1 MPYNGA
7 NQVVDNQGS
16 GKVSADEKG
25 PEYWVKQE
33 NLLYKLLI
41 EYRKEINVQYPKLA
55 QDPEIA
61 RSPTLDKVART
72 HLANPYFGTGSTC
85 NPHSWVATADKE
97 AKWESCCFAIAE
109 KDTWPCMW
117 DKPREISGGQFQ
129 GNGYEVYHG
138 GDPNVYPAPMTAEG
152 CLNAFKNSTG
162 HNPVL
167 INNGTWS
174 TMKWESVGCGMG
186 KGQCAIWFSDE
197 KDSAASPDSQT
208 AQDGLETPVAQKEED
223 ALETPISQK
232 QPVAL
237 ETPVSQKQ
245 QDALETPVSQKQQDA
260 LVTPVSQKQPVAL
273 ETPVSQKQQDA
284 LVTPVSQ
291 KQPVA
296 LETPVAQK
304 EEVGSETPDAPKKED
319 GLKTPD
325 AQKKKQACPNKKPKT
340 PNPSS
345 NTTPT
350 PTPTSTPN
358 ADSTP
363 DNDSGVAKI
372 WTQCGGKN
380 WTGPTVCAE
389 GLVCKKFGVW
399 YSQCKPAA

>member
-85 NPHSWVATADKE
+85 NPHSWLATADKE

-138 GDPNVYPAPMTAEG
+138 GDPNVYTAPMTAEG
-152 CLNAFKNSTG
+152 CLNAFKKSTG

-174 TMKWESVGCGMG
+174 TMKWESVGCVQHRQTVRQR
-186 KGQCAIWFSDE
+186 KTVWKPQLLRKRKTLWKPQFLRN
-197 KDSAASPDSQT
+197 SQSLWKP
-208 AQDGLETPVAQKEED
+208 QFLRN
-223 ALETPISQK
+223 S
-232 QPVAL
+232 
-237 ETPVSQKQ
+237 
-245 QDALETPVSQKQQDA
+245 
-260 LVTPVSQKQPVAL
+260 
-273 ETPVSQKQQDA
+273 
-284 LVTPVSQ
+284 
-291 KQPVA
+291 
-296 LETPVAQK
+296 
-304 EEVGSETPDAPKKED
+304 
-319 GLKTPD
+319 KTLW
-325 AQKKKQACPNKKPKT
+325 KPQFLRNSKT
-340 PNPSS
+340 L
-345 NTTPT
+345 
-350 PTPTSTPN
+350 
-358 ADSTP
+358 
-363 DNDSGVAKI
+363 
-372 WTQCGGKN
+372 W
-380 WTGPTVCAE
+380 
-389 GLVCKKFGVW
+389 
-399 YSQCKPAA
+399 

>member
-7 NQVVDNQGS
+7 NRVVDNQGS
-16 GKVSADEKG
+16 GMVSADEKG
-25 PEYWVKQE
+25 PEYWVEQE

-41 EYRKEINVQYPKLA
+41 EYRKEVNVQYPELA

-61 RSPTLDKVART
+61 RSPSLDQVARA
-72 HLANPYFGTGSTC
+72 HAENPYF
-85 NPHSWVATADKE
+85 E
-97 AKWESCCFAIAE
+97 AAGQA
-109 KDTWPCMW
+109 DTWPCMW
-117 DKPREISGGQFQ
+117 NKPREITGDQYKGDGF
-129 GNGYEVYHG
+129 EVYYG
-138 GDPNVYPAPMTAEG
+138 GDTNVYTAPDTAED
-152 CLNAFKNSTG
+152 CLNAFKLSDN
-162 HNPVL
+162 HRPVL
-167 INNGTWS
+167 INNGTW
-174 TMKWESVGCGMG
+174 TKMKWEAVGCGMR
-186 KGQCAIWFSDE
+186 KGQCAIWFGPA

-208 AQDGLETPVAQKEED
+208 APD
-223 ALETPISQK
+223 ALETP
-232 QPVAL
+232 A
-237 ETPVSQKQ
+237 
-245 QDALETPVSQKQQDA
+245 
-260 LVTPVSQKQPVAL
+260 SQKQPVAL

-296 LETPVAQK
+296 LETPVSQKQPVALETPVSQKQPVALETPVAQK

-319 GLKTPD
+319 GPKTPD
-325 AQKKKQACPNKKPKT
+325 AQKKKQACPNKKPKN

-345 NTTPT
+345 NPTPT

-358 ADSTP
+358 ADATP
-363 DNDSGVAKI
+363 DNESGVAKI

-389 GLVCKKFGVW
+389 GLVCKSFGVW

>member
-1 MPYNGA
+1 MHFSTLLSFAAAGALVASMPYKEA
-7 NQVVDNQGS
+7 NQVVDNLGS
-16 GKVSADEKG
+16 GMSSDDTKG
-25 PEYWVKQE
+25 PEDWRKEE

-41 EYRKEINVQYPKLA
+41 EYRKEVNVQNPKIA

-72 HLANPYFGTGSTC
+72 HIDNPYFETGSTC
-85 NPHSWVATADKE
+85 NPHSWTATADKE
-97 AKWESCCFAIAE
+97 AKWKSCCFNIGQAN
-109 KDTWPCMW
+109 TWPCMW

-138 GDPNVYPAPMTAEG
+138 GNPNVYTAPMTAKG

-186 KGQCAIWFSDE
+186 KGQCAIWFSPE

-208 AQDGLETPVAQKEED
+208 AQDGLETPVSQKEED
-223 ALETPISQK
+223 ALETP
-232 QPVAL
+232 
-237 ETPVSQKQ
+237 
-245 QDALETPVSQKQQDA
+245 
-260 LVTPVSQKQPVAL
+260 
-273 ETPVSQKQQDA
+273 
-284 LVTPVSQ
+284 
-291 KQPVA
+291 
-296 LETPVAQK
+296 
-304 EEVGSETPDAPKKED
+304 PK
-319 GLKTPD
+319 
-325 AQKKKQACPNKKPKT
+325 N

-345 NTTPT
+345 NPTPT

-358 ADSTP
+358 ADATP
-363 DNDSGVAKI
+363 DNESGVAKI

-389 GLVCKKFGVW
+389 GLVCKSFGVW

>member
-16 GKVSADEKG
+16 GMSSDDTKG
-25 PEYWVKQE
+25 PEDWRKEE

-41 EYRKEINVQYPKLA
+41 EYRKEVNVQYPEIA

-72 HLANPYFGTGSTC
+72 HIVNPYFGTGSAC

-97 AKWESCCFAIAE
+97 AKWESCCFNIGQAN
-109 KDTWPCMW
+109 TWPCMW

-138 GDPNVYPAPMTAEG
+138 GNPNVYTAPMTAEG
-152 CLNAFKNSTG
+152 CLNAFKKSTG

-186 KGQCAIWFSDE
+186 KGQCAIWFSPE
-197 KDSAASPDSQT
+197 KDSAASPDGQT

-223 ALETPISQK
+223 ALETPVSQK

-237 ETPVSQKQ
+237 E
-245 QDALETPVSQKQQDA
+245 
-260 LVTPVSQKQPVAL
+260 TPVSQKQPVAL

-284 LVTPVSQ
+284 LETPVSQ

-319 GLKTPD
+319 GPKTPN
-325 AQKKKQACPNKKPKT
+325 AQKKKQACPNKKPKNL
-340 PNPSS
+340 NPSS
-345 NTTPT
+345 NPTPT

-358 ADSTP
+358 ADATP
-363 DNDSGVAKI
+363 DNESGVAKI

>member
-1 MPYNGA
+1 MPYKEA
-7 NQVVDNQGS
+7 NQVVDNLGS
-16 GKVSADEKG
+16 GMSSDDTKG
-25 PEYWVKQE
+25 PEDWRKEE

-41 EYRKEINVQYPKLA
+41 EYRKEVNVQYPKIA

-72 HLANPYFGTGSTC
+72 HIDNPYFETGSTC
-85 NPHSWVATADKE
+85 NPHSWTATADKE
-97 AKWESCCFAIAE
+97 AKWKSCCFNIGQAN
-109 KDTWPCMW
+109 TWPCMW

-138 GDPNVYPAPMTAEG
+138 GNPNVYTAPMTAEG

-186 KGQCAIWFSDE
+186 KGQCAIWFSPE

-223 ALETPISQK
+223 ALETP
-232 QPVAL
+232 
-237 ETPVSQKQ
+237 VSQKQ
-245 QDALETPVSQKQQDA
+245 QDALETPVSQKQQDD
-260 LVTPVSQKQPVAL
+260 L
-273 ETPVSQKQQDA
+273 ETPVAEKQQDDLETPVAEKQQDA
-284 LVTPVSQ
+284 L
-291 KQPVA
+291 
-296 LETPVAQK
+296 ETPDAQK
-304 EEVGSETPDAPKKED
+304 EKVGLKAPDAQKEKVGSETPDAPKKED
-319 GLKTPD
+319 GLKTPG
-325 AQKKKQACPNKKPKT
+325 AQKKKQACPNKKPKN

-345 NTTPT
+345 NPTPT

-358 ADSTP
+358 ADATP
-363 DNDSGVAKI
+363 DNESGVAKI

-389 GLVCKKFGVW
+389 GLVCKSFGVW